1 MDVIV
6 DTASLEALCSRLSSA
21 PYVTVDT
28 EFMREK
34 TYWPRLCLV
43 QLAGPEDAAV
53 IDPLAPGIDLGSLLA
68 LLGDERI
75 LKVFHAARQDIEI
88 FFHLMGKVP
97 APVFDTQI
105 AAMVCGFGEQVS
117 YETLA
122 AQLVGARID
131 KTSRFTDWSHRPL
144 SERQLSYALA
154 DVTHMRKIYEQLR
167 VRLGQSKRDP
177 WLEEEIAALIDPSV
191 YRLDPSTAWQ
201 RLKPRGMSPK
211 SLAVLREV
219 AAWREG
225 EAQRRDL
232 PRNRIVR
239 DEALLEIAAS
249 RPRRV
254 ADLAR
259 VRALPKAVAEGG
271 FGDGILAAVTRGEA
285 LPDSECPAVT
295 DRPQLPRGIGPVVE
309 LLKVLLKS
317 KCETNH
323 VAAKLIASVSDLE
336 RIAAGEDDVP
346 ALHGWRHGVFGADA
360 LALIE
365 GRLALAVTGRR
376 LEMVERVPPALPQRR
391 SGGRGA

>member
-6 DTASLEALCSRLSSA
+6 DTASLEALCSRLSPS

-43 QLAGPEDAAV
+43 QIAGPDDSAV
-53 IDPLAPGIDLGSLLA
+53 IDPLAPGLDLAPLLA

-88 FFHLMGKVP
+88 FFHLMDRVP
-97 APVFDTQI
+97 MPIFDTQI

-117 YETLA
+117 YETLVS
-122 AQLVGARID
+122 QLVGARID
-131 KTSRFTDWSHRPL
+131 KTSRFTDWSQRPL
-144 SERQLSYALA
+144 SERQLAYALA
-154 DVTHMRKIYEQLR
+154 DVTHMRKIYEHLCM
-167 VRLGQSKRDP
+167 RLGRSKRES
-177 WLEEEIAALIDPSV
+177 WLEEEIASLVDPSA
-191 YRLDPSTAWQ
+191 YRLDPDSAWQ
-201 RLKPRGMSPK
+201 RLKPRGMSAR
-211 SLAVLREV
+211 SLAVLRET
-219 AAWREG
+219 AAWRER

-232 PRNRIVR
+232 PRSRVVR

-249 RPRRV
+249 RPKRV

-259 VRALPKAVAEGG
+259 VRALPRAVAEGP
-271 FGDGILAAVTRGEA
+271 FGEGILAAVARGEA
-285 LPDSECPAVT
+285 LPEADCPALP

-317 KCETNH
+317 KCETHH
-323 VAAKLIASVSDLE
+323 VAAKIVASVADLE
-336 RIAAGEDDVP
+336 RIAAGERDLP
-346 ALHGWRHGVFGADA
+346 ALHGWRHEVFGADA

-376 LEMVERVPPALPQRR
+376 LDMVERAPPFEQRR
-391 SGGRGA
+391 SGQRRA

>member
-43 QLAGPEDAAV
+43 QIAGPEDAAV
-53 IDPLAPGIDLGSLLA
+53 IDALAPGIDLGSLLA
-68 LLGDERI
+68 LLGDERV

-88 FFHLMGKVP
+88 FFHLMGNVP
-97 APVFDTQI
+97 APDFDTQI

-154 DVTHMRKIYEQLR
+154 DVTHMRKIYEHLR

-177 WLEEEIAALIDPSV
+177 WLEEEIAALIDPAV

-259 VRALPKAVAEGG
+259 VRALPKAVAEGA

-285 LPDSECPAVT
+285 LPDAECPAVT